1 MKWLLLLSLVV
12 LSQCQVTKVSLKKGK
27 SLRQNLKEHGLLE
40 NFLKKHPCN
49 LASNYFPSLANED
62 ASEPQT
68 NYMDMSML
76 SSTLEPFPSASQPRI
91 SLSSSTPA
99 PPTSGC
105 PLCTAPAQPEKTTI
119 ASTHQTPPPMRPPA
133 RTSPSSMEPES
144 WATTPS

>member
-68 NYMDMSML
+68 NYMDMSMIEYFG
-76 SSTLEPFPSASQPRI
+76 TI
-91 SLSSSTPA
+91 SISI
-99 PPTSGC
+99 
-105 PLCTAPAQPEKTTI
+105 PAQDFSVLFDTGSSNLWVP
-119 ASTHQTPPPMRPPA
+119 SVYCSSPA
-133 RTSPSSMEPES
+133 
-144 WATTPS
+144 

>member
-12 LSQCQVTKVSLKKGK
+12 LSQCRVTKVSLKKGK

-49 LASNYFPSLANED
+49 LASKYFPSLANED

-68 NYMDMSML
+68 NYMDMSMIEYFG
-76 SSTLEPFPSASQPRI
+76 TI
-91 SLSSSTPA
+91 SISI
-99 PPTSGC
+99 
-105 PLCTAPAQPEKTTI
+105 PAQDFSVLFDTGSSNLWVPSVYCSSPACKKTTI

-133 RTSPSSMEPES
+133 RKSPSSMEPES